1 MSRKKKKLRELTDA
15 DIGAC
20 EPESIWLET
29 RRCPVPAHSVMWVI
43 VLLLVS
49 AAVWAC
55 VSKVDKVVAAEGK
68 LVTTR
73 PNITM
78 KPLERSVIKSVPVR
92 MGQVVEKDQVLV
104 ELDPTV
110 NAAELKS
117 LTEQLAHYRCQEA
130 RLKAEQNG
138 ASELS
143 LPADLNGTEPAVRQR
158 ALFRTRCDYFAK
170 RVAYLQTSVDRYTA
184 TSASVEK
191 SLAKYDEMMEPLNRI
206 ESVYVKLADQGLA
219 PKVEMLNTKIQRM
232 GNEIEVEN
240 QRTRLV
246 EDEQMR
252 LTAAAELVTFVAE
265 WKQQIDEQLAETG
278 LQIMD
283 LREKIRRTS
292 YLATTESLKAPCRA
306 VVHEIAPYQ
315 EGSAVRE
322 AEAYITLIPLDEPLE
337 AEVDIL
343 PKDVGLL
350 RKGDTAR
357 LKLDAFPFQ
366 KYGILQGRITYISA
380 DTVESTSNLDQE
392 ERNSLSAVTGG
403 KRPQFRV
410 RMAVEGN
417 LDGVPAQL
425 WQSAGMRLRAEIK
438 VGERT
443 VISYLMHPFLKAMDE
458 SIREP

>member
-15 DIGAC
+15 DIAAC

-29 RRCPVPAHSVMWVI
+29 RKCPVPAHAVLWVV
-43 VLLLVS
+43 VLMLL
-49 AAVWAC
+49 AGIAWAC
-55 VSKVDKVVAAEGK
+55 LAKVDKVVAAEGK

-78 KPLERSVIKSVPVR
+78 KPLERTVIKRVAVR
-92 MGQVVEKDQVLV
+92 VGQVVEKDQVLL

-110 NAAELKS
+110 NQAELQS
-117 LTEQLAHYRCQEA
+117 LTDQLAHYRCQEA
-130 RLKAEQNG
+130 RLRAEQAG
-138 ASELS
+138 AGEMTLPEEL
-143 LPADLNGTEPAVRQR
+143 AGTEAAARQQ
-158 ALFRTRCDYFAK
+158 ALFRTRSAYFAK
-170 RVAYLQTSVDRYTA
+170 RTAYLRASVERYTA
-184 TSASVEK
+184 TSGSVKK

-206 ESVYVKLADQGLA
+206 EAVYVSLSEQGLA
-219 PKVEMLNTKIQRM
+219 PRVEMLNTKIQRM

-246 EDEQMR
+246 EDEQMCH
-252 LTAAAELVTFVAE
+252 TATAELETFVAE
-265 WKQQIDEQLAETG
+265 WKQQIDAELAETG
-278 LQIMD
+278 LQITA
-283 LREKIRRTS
+283 LREKVRQTA
-292 YLATTESLKAPCRA
+292 YLASTESLKAPCRA
-306 VVHEIAPYQ
+306 VVHEVAPYQ

-322 AEAYITLIPLDEPLE
+322 AEAFITLIPLDEPLE

-350 RKGDTAR
+350 RQGDTAR

-366 KYGILQGRITYISA
+366 KHGTLEGRITFISA
-380 DTVESTSNLDQE
+380 DTYESTSNMDQE
-392 ERNSLSAVTGG
+392 ESASVAATGG
-403 KRPQFRV
+403 RRPQFRV
-410 RMAVEGN
+410 RMAVSGSLE
-417 LDGVPAQL
+417 DVPDSL

>member
-15 DIGAC
+15 DIAAC

-29 RRCPVPAHSVMWVI
+29 RKCPVPAHSVMWVI
-43 VLLLVS
+43 VLLLVL
-49 AAVWAC
+49 AVVWAC

-130 RLKAEQNG
+130 RLKAEQSG
-138 ASELS
+138 AAELT
-143 LPADLNGTEPAVRQR
+143 LPEDLVGTAPAAQQL

-170 RVAYLQTSVDRYTA
+170 RVSYLQTSVDRYDA

-206 ESVYVKLADQGLA
+206 ESVYIKLAEQGLA
-219 PKVEMLNTKIQRM
+219 PRVEMLNTKIQRM

-252 LTAAAELVTFVAE
+252 NTAAAELSTFIAE

-278 LQIMD
+278 LQMMA
-283 LREKIRRTS
+283 LREKIRQTT
-292 YLATTESLKAPCRA
+292 YLATTESLKSPCRA

-366 KYGILQGRITYISA
+366 KYGTLQGRITYISA

-392 ERNSLSAVTGG
+392 ESSSLSAATGG
-403 KRPQFRV
+403 RRPQFRV
-410 RMAVEGN
+410 RMAVEGD

>member
-1 MSRKKKKLRELTDA
+1 MSRKKNKLKELTDA
-15 DIGAC
+15 DIAAC

-29 RRCPVPAHSVMWVI
+29 RKCPIPAHSVLWVI
-43 VLLLVS
+43 VVLLVS
-49 AAVWAC
+49 GIVWSC
-55 VSKVDKVVAAEGK
+55 VAKVDKVVAAEGK

-78 KPLERSVIKSVPVR
+78 KPLERTVIKRVSVRV
-92 MGQVVEKDQVLV
+92 GQVVDKDQILV

-110 NAAELKS
+110 NAAELAS
-117 LTEQLAHYRCQEA
+117 LREQLVHYQCRAARLRAEQSGATELQFPAELADSEPAARQLAHFNSRREYFQKRCAFLQ
-130 RLKAEQNG
+130 
-138 ASELS
+138 ASI
-143 LPADLNGTEPAVRQR
+143 D
-158 ALFRTRCDYFAK
+158 K
-170 RVAYLQTSVDRYTA
+170 YTA
-184 TSASVEK
+184 TAETVVK
-191 SLAKYDEMMEPLNRI
+191 SLAKYDEMMVPLKRI
-206 ESVYVKLADQGLA
+206 ESTYVNLAEKGIA
-219 PKVEMLNTKIQRM
+219 PRIEMMQTTIQRM

-252 LTAAAELVTFVAE
+252 NTAAAELDTFVAE
-265 WKQQIDEQLAETG
+265 WKQQIDEQLAEEE
-278 LQIMD
+278 LQITA
-283 LREKIRRTS
+283 LREKIRQTE
-292 YLATTESLKAPCRA
+292 YLASQHNMRAPCRA

-322 AEAYITLIPLDEPLE
+322 AEAFITLIPMDEPLE

-350 RKGDTAR
+350 RKGDIAR

-366 KYGILQGRITYISA
+366 KYGTLSGSISYISA
-380 DTVESTSNLDQE
+380 DTHESSSNLEQDE
-392 ERNSLSAVTGG
+392 LTTAAATGG

-410 RMAVEGN
+410 RMAVGGE
-417 LDGVPAQL
+417 LDGVPAEL